1 MNDYFELSNIDEQF
15 RKQKAILLLKITGD
29 FYKIINGHF
38 KNFEGENENGNLWL
52 WRCAINS
59 K

>member
-38 KNFEGENENGNLWL
+38 KNFKGENENGNL
-52 WRCAINS
+52 
-59 K
+59 